1 MFLSQNPGGCKG
13 SRGVRRAQ
21 KGAGGAV
28 RMTGLGL
35 VGEKDRDLKVNAT
48 NIIGQYDTQYLERTN
63 LFIVFFTQS
72 LLSVVKAGTFRN
84 GGPHGQ
90 SFRC

>member
-1 MFLSQNPGGCKG
+1 M
-13 SRGVRRAQ
+13 RRAQ

-48 NIIGQYDTQYLERTN
+48 NIVQRG
-63 LFIVFFTQS
+63 
-72 LLSVVKAGTFRN
+72 GTIYKEKEVS
-84 GGPHGQ
+84 GKPWTWAV
-90 SFRC
+90 